1 MISFNKVKEVSEN
14 LKGVVSWNLSGT
26 SVRYKVNGKKS
37 FFKKELCRLV
47 IEFKFGP
54 VQLRRTK
61 VEID

>member
-1 MISFNKVKEVSEN
+1 MISFNKVKEVPEN

-37 FFKKELCRLV
+37 FFKKRTLLV